1 MGAGDRTLEISDL
14 GSVMSERDSL
24 DWDMANSLSMA
35 LILELIAVIAW
46 FKAVRV
52 SAMFCM
58 NKGACV
64 VLLSP

>member
-1 MGAGDRTLEISDL
+1 
-14 GSVMSERDSL
+14 
-24 DWDMANSLSMA
+24 MANSLSMA

-52 SAMFCM
+52 FAMFCR